1 MQLPWDGCKKSIIIL
16 LCLFSFRAAKRN
28 TDEKSFYGGI
38 LHVCYAPEY
47 ETVEDIR
54 KKLHDRRSYVN
65 RACIKS
71 GSMMK
76 Y

>member
-1 MQLPWDGCKKSIIIL
+1 MGKLKHLITF
-16 LCLFSFRAAKRN
+16 FSHRAAKRN

-54 KKLHDRRSYVN
+54 KKLQDRRSYVN
-65 RACIKS
+65 RACKKS
-71 GSMMK
+71 GKTIK

>member
-1 MQLPWDGCKKSIIIL
+1 MVPYHEYSCRGVVVFKNNYIGV
-16 LCLFSFRAAKRN
+16 FFRAAKRN

-54 KKLHDRRSYVN
+54 KKLQDRRSYIN
-65 RACIKS
+65 RTCNKS
-71 GSMMK
+71 GNK
-76 Y
+76 